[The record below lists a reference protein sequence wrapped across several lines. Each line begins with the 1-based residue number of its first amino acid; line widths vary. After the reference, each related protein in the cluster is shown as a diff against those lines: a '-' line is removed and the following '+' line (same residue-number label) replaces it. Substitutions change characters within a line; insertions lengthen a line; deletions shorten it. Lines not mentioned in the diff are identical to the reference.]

1 MVKTKSTAVSIDC
14 RLKKIKSDKK
24 YIIIVLYSYSYI
36 KIKNH
41 KSNIELGV
49 ESSEYKIFLR

>member
-1 MVKTKSTAVSIDC
+1 MSIDC